1 MPNHHVLITGGTGL
15 IGKPLTEALLAKGY
29 QVSHLSRKPGKSSK
43 VKTFLWDVP
52 KQQIDAACIKG
63 VDTIVHLAGA
73 GIADKRW
80 TAKRKKVL
88 IESRTESIKLIYSLL
103 RKNPDHQVKQIIS
116 ASATGYYSNRGN
128 ELLTED
134 SVPLHDFLATCCI
147 EWEKAVDEGK
157 QFGLPVTKFRTG
169 VVLTTKGG
177 ALPPIALP
185 IKFGLGTI
193 LGNGQQYIPWIHLRD
208 AVDMYLQAIEGQL
221 PPDVYNMVAP
231 NPVTNQQLTK
241 AVAKQL
247 RRPLWLPKAPAVVLK
262 LIFGE
267 MSLVV
272 LGSTRVSAQKIQDCG
287 FKFKYS
293 VIEDAL
299 SNIYG

>member
-29 QVSHLSRKPGKSSK
+29 QVSHLSRKPGKNPK
-43 VKTFLWDVP
+43 IKTYLWDVP
-52 KQQIDAACIKG
+52 KQQIDAASING

-128 ELLTED
+128 ELLTEE

-157 QFGLPVTKFRTG
+157 QFGLPITKFRTG

-185 IKFGLGTI
+185 VKFGLGTV
-193 LGNGQQYIPWIHLRD
+193 LGNGQQYIPWIHLQD
-208 AVDMYLQAIEGQL
+208 AVDIYLQAIEEQL

-247 RRPLWLPKAPAVVLK
+247 RRPLWLPKVPAVVLK

-272 LGSTRVSAQKIQDCG
+272 LGSTRVSAQKIQDRG
-287 FKFKYS
+287 FKFKYP

>member
-15 IGKPLTEALLAKGY
+15 IGKPLTQALLAKGY
-29 QVSHLSRKPGKSSK
+29 QVSHLSRKPGKSPK
-43 VKTFLWDVP
+43 VKTFLWNVP
-52 KQQIDAACIKG
+52 KQQIDPACING
-63 VDTIVHLAGA
+63 VTTIVHLAGA

-80 TAKRKKVL
+80 TAKRKKEL
-88 IESRTESIKLIYSLL
+88 IESRTESIKLIYNLL
-103 RKNPDHQVKQIIS
+103 HKNPNHEVKQVIS
-116 ASATGYYSNRGN
+116 ASATGYYSNRGD
-128 ELLTED
+128 ELLTE
-134 SVPLHDFLATCCI
+134 SSAPLHDFLATCCV

-157 QFGLPVTKFRTG
+157 PLNLPVTKFRTG

-185 IKFGLGTI
+185 IKFGLGTV
-193 LGNGQQYIPWIHLRD
+193 LGNGRQYIPWIHIQD
-208 AVDMYLQAIEGQL
+208 AVDMYLQAIDGQL

-231 NPVTNQQLTK
+231 NPVTNEQFTK

-247 RRPLWLPKAPAVVLK
+247 RRPLWLPKVPAAVLK

-272 LGSTRVSAQKIQDCG
+272 LGSTRVSAQKIEDCG
-287 FKFKYS
+287 FRFKYP

-299 SNIYG
+299 DNIYG

>member
-29 QVSHLSRKPGKSSK
+29 QVSHLSRKPGKNPK
-43 VKTFLWDVP
+43 VKTFLWDVS
-52 KQQIDAACIKG
+52 KQQIDPDCISG

-80 TAKRKKVL
+80 TAKRKKEL
-88 IESRTESIKLIYSLL
+88 IESRTESIKLIYNLL
-103 RKNPDHQVKQIIS
+103 HKNQNHQVKQVIS

-128 ELLTED
+128 ELLTES

-157 QFGLPVTKFRTG
+157 QLGLPVTKFRTG
-169 VVLTTKGG
+169 VVLTTGGG
-177 ALPPIALP
+177 ALPPLALP
-185 IKFGLGTI
+185 VKFGVGTV
-193 LGNGQQYIPWIHLRD
+193 LGNGKQYIPWIHLQD
-208 AVDMYLQAIEGQL
+208 AVNMYLQALEGQL

-241 AVAKQL
+241 AVARQL
-247 RRPLWLPKAPAVVLK
+247 RRPLWLPNVPAFVLK

-272 LGSTRVSAQKIQDCG
+272 LGSTRVSAEKIQSRG
-287 FKFKYS
+287 FQFKYPT
-293 VIEDAL
+293 VEDAL

>member
-15 IGKPLTEALLAKGY
+15 IGTPLTEALLARGY
-29 QVSHLSRKPGKSSK
+29 QVSHLSRKLGRNPK

-52 KQQIDAACIKG
+52 KQQIDPACTNG
-63 VDTIVHLAGA
+63 VNTIIHLAGA

-80 TAKRKKVL
+80 TAKRKKEL
-88 IESRTESIKLIYSLL
+88 IESRTESIRLVYSVLH
-103 RKNPDHQVKQIIS
+103 KNPDHQVKQIIS

-128 ELLTED
+128 ELLTES

-147 EWEKAVDEGK
+147 EWEKAVDEGR

-169 VVLTTKGG
+169 VVLTTRGG

-185 IKFGLGTI
+185 VKFGLGTV
-193 LGNGQQYIPWIHLRD
+193 LGSGKQYVPWIHMQD
-208 AVDMYLQAIEGQL
+208 AVDMYLQAIDGQL
-221 PPDVYNMVAP
+221 PADVYNMVAP
-231 NPVTNQQLTK
+231 NPATNQQLTK
-241 AVAKQL
+241 AVATQL
-247 RRPLWLPKAPAVVLK
+247 GRPLWLPNVPAAVLK
-262 LIFGE
+262 LILGE

-272 LGSTRVSAQKIQDCG
+272 LGSTRVSAQKIQDFG
-287 FKFKYS
+287 FQFKYPLLS
-293 VIEDAL
+293 DAL